1 MESLASLEKLCIS
14 RLGGIGSLP
23 EGIKGFTAL
32 KKLEIIDYQGIKSLP
47 EGIKCLTTLKKLVIK
62 KRPDLARRYEEGKG
76 KDWHPISHI
85 PDVRID

>member
-62 KRPDLARRYEEGKG
+62 KCPDLARRYEEGKG
-76 KDWHPISHI
+76 KDWHLISHI
-85 PDVRID
+85 PDVWID